1 MGICSLLSIS
11 EASLSSNDIKRCLKD
26 RAKTRDATSK
36 TSVFHSQE
44 YGVTEYTDA
53 LLSHLLEIEVFL
65 PLVGTWEPWI
75 QLAAV
80 LTHYGDVQNIWA
92 QRGWQMDFSS
102 EFQGDRTNQ

>member
-1 MGICSLLSIS
+1 VGICSLLSIS

-26 RAKTRDATSK
+26 RAKTRDATRK

-53 LLSHLLEIEVFL
+53 LLSQLLEIEVFL

-75 QLAAV
+75 LLAAV
-80 LTHYGDVQNIWA
+80 LTHYGDVQNI
-92 QRGWQMDFSS
+92 
-102 EFQGDRTNQ
+102 